1 LSEIDVA
8 EWASNFWR
16 RAGGPEPFPR
26 SLESAVAWALPL
38 AVVKLPRLGL
48 RELREWLA
56 KRGIPFGINATDR
69 RLRACVL
76 ARAGRGAIFLDGTDL
91 EDELRLSLAHEV
103 SHFVCDYLDPRRRA
117 MAVLGPAAREVLDG
131 LRAATP
137 AERLT
142 GLFGDIELG
151 GYTRLMERSPDGD
164 VARLDILDA
173 EDRADRLALELLA
186 PRATVLARLEARGVQ
201 WREPSAVDIAGDLL
215 RREFGLPDSAATQYG
230 RMLVMSQRPARSF
243 REWLGA

>member
-1 LSEIDVA
+1 LSDMNVA

-16 RAGGPEPFPR
+16 RAGVPEPFPR

-56 KRGIPFGINATDR
+56 ERGIPFRLNATDR

-76 ARAGRGAIFLDGTDL
+76 ARAGRGVVFLDGTDSD
-91 EDELRLSLAHEV
+91 DELRLSLAHEV
-103 SHFVCDYLDPRRRA
+103 SHFVCDYLEPRMSA
-117 MAVLGPAAREVLDG
+117 VAVLGAAAREILDG
-131 LRAATP
+131 VRAPTP
-137 AERLT
+137 TERLT
-142 GLFGDIELG
+142 GLFGGVSLG
-151 GYTRLMERSPDGD
+151 GYTSLMERSPDGD
-164 VARLDILDA
+164 VARLDILDS

-186 PRATVLARLEARGVQ
+186 PRATVLARLEAQGVQ
-201 WREPSAVDIAGDLL
+201 WREPSAVDVAGDLL

>member
-1 LSEIDVA
+1 MSDINAA
-8 EWASNFWR
+8 EWAASFWR
-16 RAGGPEPFPR
+16 RAGGPQSFPR
-26 SLESAVAWALPL
+26 SLETAVAWALPL

-56 KRGIPFGINATDR
+56 ERGIPFRVDATDR

-76 ARAGRGAIFLDGTDL
+76 ARAGRGVVFLDGTDS

-103 SHFVCDYLDPRRRA
+103 SHFVCDYLEPRRRA
-117 MAVLGPAAREVLDG
+117 IAVLGLAAKEVLDG
-131 LRAATP
+131 LRAPTA

-142 GLFGDIELG
+142 GLFGDIQLS
-151 GYTRLMERSPDGD
+151 GYTRLMERSADGD

-186 PRATVLARLEARGVQ
+186 PRATVLAWLEAQGVQ
-201 WREPSAVDIAGDLL
+201 WREPSAVQVAGDLL
-215 RREFGLPDSAATQYG
+215 RREFGLPSSTATQYG

>member
-1 LSEIDVA
+1 MSDIEVA
-8 EWASNFWR
+8 EWASIFWR
-16 RAGGPEPFPR
+16 RAGGPESFPR

-56 KRGIPFGINATDR
+56 ARGIPFRLNATDR

-76 ARAGRGAIFLDGTDL
+76 ARAGRGVVFLDGTDS
-91 EDELRLSLAHEV
+91 EDELRLSLAHELA
-103 SHFVCDYLDPRRRA
+103 HFLCDYLEPRMRA
-117 MAVLGPAAREVLDG
+117 TAVLGATAREVLDG
-131 LRAATP
+131 LRAPTP

-142 GLFGDIELG
+142 SVLGGVELA

-164 VARLDILDA
+164 VVRLEILDA

-186 PRATVLARLEARGVQ
+186 PRAAVLARLEARGVQ
-201 WREPSAVDIAGDLL
+201 WRESSAADLAGDVL

-230 RMLVMSQRPARSF
+230 RMLVMRQRPARNF

>member
-1 LSEIDVA
+1 MSDIDAA
-8 EWASNFWR
+8 EWAANFWR

-26 SLESAVAWALPL
+26 SLECAVAWALPL
-38 AVVKLPRLGL
+38 AVVRLPRLGL

-56 KRGIPFGINATDR
+56 ERGISFRLNATDR

-76 ARAGRGAIFLDGTDL
+76 ARAGRGVVFVDGTDS

-103 SHFVCDYLDPRRRA
+103 SHFVCDYLEPRMRA
-117 MAVLGPAAREVLDG
+117 IAVLGAAAREILDG
-131 LRAATP
+131 VRAPTP
-137 AERLT
+137 AERIT
-142 GLFGDIELG
+142 GLFGGIALG
-151 GYTRLMERSPDGD
+151 GYTRLMERSSDGD
-164 VARLDILDA
+164 ITRLDILES

-186 PRATVLARLEARGVQ
+186 PRTTVLARLETRGVR
-201 WREPSAVDIAGDLL
+201 WRDPSAVDLAGDLL
-215 RREFGLPDSAATQYG
+215 RREFGLPNSAATQYG